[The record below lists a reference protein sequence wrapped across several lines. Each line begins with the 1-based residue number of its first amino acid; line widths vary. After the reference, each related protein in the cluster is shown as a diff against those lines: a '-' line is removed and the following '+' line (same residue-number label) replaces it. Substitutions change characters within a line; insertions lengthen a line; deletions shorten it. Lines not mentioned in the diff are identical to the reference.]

1 VTTNHLPGGKP
12 ESAAKTRAA
21 VEEIDMTAD
30 NEQVTSADASAHAAT
45 QLRRGA
51 NSASQVEPGT
61 DPLTRVDGRGSPVP
75 AVRVEGVVK
84 RFGATVALDG
94 AGLEVPAGMV
104 FGLLGPNGAGKTT
117 LVRILATLLAPDA
130 GRAEVFG
137 HDVVR
142 EPAAVRELIG
152 LTGQFAAVDELL
164 TGRENLEMFGRLFKL
179 SHEDAHRRAGEL
191 LERFGLAQAAD
202 RPARTYSGGM
212 RRRLDIASSLVT
224 RPQVLFLDEPTT
236 GLDPRSRNEIWT
248 IVRELRREGTT
259 LLLTTQYLE
268 EADQLADRIAVID
281 RGKVIA
287 EGTGNELK
295 DRVGGQILEVELSSV
310 EQRDRAQAVL
320 AGVGCGDPQPDERPD
335 RLTLP
340 APRNGLALVEEAA
353 AGLRRAQIGV
363 SDIGLRRPTLDDVF
377 LQLTGAPP
385 SEDGGGPG
393 PRTRRRPRL
402 QQPAPDVPAP
412 RRPVLRLRLPSPQA
426 ARSAV
431 TDTAV
436 VTGRN
441 LRHFIRQPDLLV
453 FSTIQP
459 VLFVLLFVYVFG
471 GAIGRSL
478 PHGVAYVDFLLPGI
492 FVQSVTFGASQ
503 TAVGLKEDLTRGVVD
518 RFRSMPMAR
527 SAVLAGRTVADL
539 VRNIA
544 IIGLM
549 IAVGYLVGFR
559 FLGGVA
565 GAIAC
570 VAVVAAFGLAL
581 SWIFAF
587 VALTVRGAETA
598 QTAGFVVIFPLVFAS
613 SVFVPVATF
622 PDWLQTFAKINPVTV
637 TADAARS
644 LAFYGTP
651 GSLGA
656 AAAWIGGLLA
666 VFIPLSVWR
675 YRRIS

>member
-1 VTTNHLPGGKP
+1 
-12 ESAAKTRAA
+12 
-21 VEEIDMTAD
+21 MTAD
-30 NEQVTSADASAHAAT
+30 NEQVTSTDASAHAAT

-51 NSASQVEPGT
+51 NSTSRVEPGT
-61 DPLTRVDGRGSPVP
+61 GPVTGVNGGGSSVP

-94 AGLEVPAGMV
+94 ARLEVPAGMV

-137 HDVVR
+137 HDVAG
-142 EPAAVRELIG
+142 EPTAVRELIG

-179 SHEDAHRRAGEL
+179 SGEQAHRRAGEL
-191 LERFGLAQAAD
+191 LERFDLAQAAD

-212 RRRLDIASSLVT
+212 RRRLDIASSLLT

-236 GLDPRSRNEIWT
+236 GLDPRSRNEIWAV
-248 IVRELRREGTT
+248 VRELRREGTT

-295 DRVGGQILEVELSSV
+295 DRVGGQILEVELSSAG
-310 EQRDRAQAVL
+310 QRDRAQAVL
-320 AGVGCGDPQPDERPD
+320 TGVGCGEPQPDERPD

-340 APRNGLALVEEAA
+340 APRDGLQLVEEAA

-377 LQLTGAPP
+377 LQLTGAAP
-385 SEDGGGPG
+385 SEDGGEPS
-393 PRTRRRPRL
+393 PRTRRRP
-402 QQPAPDVPAP
+402 QPPAPDVPAP
-412 RRPVLRLRLPSPQA
+412 RRPALRLRLPPPRA
-426 ARSAV
+426 VRSAI

-478 PHGVAYVDFLLPGI
+478 PHGISYVDFLLPGI

-539 VRNIA
+539 VRNIL
-544 IIGLM
+544 IIFLM

-565 GAIAC
+565 GAVGCI
-570 VAVVAAFGLAL
+570 AVVAAFGLAL

-613 SVFVPVATF
+613 SVFVPVSTF
-622 PDWLQTFAKINPVTV
+622 PDWLQAFAKINPVTV

-644 LAFYGTP
+644 FALYGTP
-651 GSLGA
+651 ASLGA
-656 AAAWIGGLLA
+656 AAAWICGLLA

-675 YRRIS
+675 YRRMS

>member
-1 VTTNHLPGGKP
+1 
-12 ESAAKTRAA
+12 
-21 VEEIDMTAD
+21 MTAD
-30 NEQVTSADASAHAAT
+30 NEQVTSADASAYAAT
-45 QLRRGA
+45 QPRRDA
-51 NSASQVEPGT
+51 NSTSRVEPGT
-61 DPLTRVDGRGSPVP
+61 GPVTGLNGGGSSVL

-84 RFGATVALDG
+84 RFGPTVALDG
-94 AGLEVPAGMV
+94 AALEVPAGMV

-137 HDVVR
+137 HDVAG
-142 EPAAVRELIG
+142 EPAAVRDLIG

-179 SHEDAHRRAGEL
+179 PGEQARRRADEL

-212 RRRLDIASSLVT
+212 RRRLDIASSLLT

-236 GLDPRSRNEIWT
+236 GLDPRSRNEIWA

-295 DRVGGQILEVELSSV
+295 DRVGGQILEVELASAG
-310 EQRDRAQAVL
+310 QRDRAQAVL
-320 AGVGCGDPQPDERPD
+320 AGVGCGEPEPDERPD

-340 APRNGLALVEEAA
+340 APRDGLQLVEEAA
-353 AGLRRAQIGV
+353 AGLRQAQIGV

-377 LQLTGAPP
+377 LQLTGSPP
-385 SEDGGGPG
+385 GDDGGPS
-393 PRTRRRPRL
+393 PRTRRRLRPR
-402 QQPAPDVPAP
+402 PPEPDVPAP
-412 RRPVLRLRLPSPQA
+412 RGPVPRLRLPSPHA
-426 ARSAV
+426 VRAAV

-471 GAIGRSL
+471 GAIARSL
-478 PHGVAYVDFLLPGI
+478 PHGAAYVDFLLPGI

-539 VRNIA
+539 VRNILV
-544 IIGLM
+544 IGLM

-565 GAIAC
+565 GAVGC

-622 PDWLQTFAKINPVTV
+622 PHWLQAFAKINPVTV

-644 LAFYGTP
+644 LALYGTP
-651 GSLGA
+651 ASLGA

>member
-1 VTTNHLPGGKP
+1 
-12 ESAAKTRAA
+12 
-21 VEEIDMTAD
+21 MTAD
-30 NEQVTSADASAHAAT
+30 NES
-45 QLRRGA
+45 R
-51 NSASQVEPGT
+51 VEPGT
-61 DPLTRVDGRGSPVP
+61 GPVTGVNGRGSSVP

-130 GRAEVFG
+130 GRAEVLG
-137 HDVVR
+137 HDVAG

-164 TGRENLEMFGRLFKL
+164 SGRENLEMFGRLFNL
-179 SHEDAHRRAGEL
+179 SREDARRRAGDL

-202 RPARTYSGGM
+202 RPARSYSGGM

-236 GLDPRSRNEIWT
+236 GLDPRSRNEIWA
-248 IVRELRREGTT
+248 IVRELQREGTT

-268 EADQLADRIAVID
+268 EADQLAGRIAVID

-295 DRVGGQILEVELSSV
+295 DRVGGQILEVELSSAG
-310 EQRDRAQAVL
+310 QRDQAQAVL
-320 AGVGCGDPQPDERPD
+320 ARVGCGEPQPDERPD

-393 PRTRRRPRL
+393 PRARRRTRP
-402 QQPAPDVPAP
+402 QQPAPNGPAP
-412 RRPVLRLRLPSPQA
+412 RGPVLRLRRPSPKA
-426 ARSAV
+426 VRSAV

-436 VTGRN
+436 VIGRN

-539 VRNIA
+539 VRDIVV
-544 IIGLM
+544 IFLM
-549 IAVGYLVGFR
+549 IAVGYVVGFR

-565 GAIAC
+565 GAVAC

-651 GSLGA
+651 ASLGA

-675 YRRIS
+675 YRRIG

>member
-1 VTTNHLPGGKP
+1 
-12 ESAAKTRAA
+12 
-21 VEEIDMTAD
+21 MTAD
-30 NEQVTSADASAHAAT
+30 NERVTSTDASVHAAT

-51 NSASQVEPGT
+51 NSASPAEPGT
-61 DPLTRVDGRGSPVP
+61 GPVTGVTGHGSSVP
-75 AVRVEGVVK
+75 AVRVEGMVK

-94 AGLEVPAGMV
+94 AGLEVPAGLV

-117 LVRILATLLAPDA
+117 LVRILATLLTPDV

-137 HDVVR
+137 RDVAR

-179 SHEDAHRRAGEL
+179 THEDARRRAGEL

-212 RRRLDIASSLVT
+212 RRRLDIASSLLT

-236 GLDPRSRNEIWT
+236 GLDPRSRNEIWA

-295 DRVGGQILEVELSSV
+295 DRVGGQILEVELDSAD
-310 EQRDRAQAVL
+310 QRDRAQAVL
-320 AGVGCGDPQPDERPD
+320 AGVGCGEPQPDERPG

-340 APRNGLALVEEAA
+340 APRNGLQLVEEAA

-385 SEDGGGPG
+385 GEDDGRPG
-393 PRTRRRPRL
+393 PRTRRRPR
-402 QQPAPDVPAP
+402 QPVPDVPEP
-412 RRPVLRLRLPSPQA
+412 RRPVLLLRRPSPKA
-426 ARSAV
+426 VRSAI

-478 PHGVAYVDFLLPGI
+478 PHGVGYVDFLLPGI

-527 SAVLAGRTVADL
+527 SAVLAGRTMADL

-565 GAIAC
+565 GAIGC

-613 SVFVPVATF
+613 SVFVPVSTF

-644 LAFYGTP
+644 LALYGTP
-651 GSLGA
+651 ASLGA

>member
-1 VTTNHLPGGKP
+1 MNGLV
-12 ESAAKTRAA
+12 S
-21 VEEIDMTAD
+21 
-30 NEQVTSADASAHAAT
+30 S
-45 QLRRGA
+45 
-51 NSASQVEPGT
+51 
-61 DPLTRVDGRGSPVP
+61 VP

-117 LVRILATLLAPDA
+117 LVRILATLLVPDA
-130 GRAEVFG
+130 GHAEVFG
-137 HDVVR
+137 QDVVR

-179 SHEDAHRRAGEL
+179 SHEQAHRRAGEL
-191 LERFGLAQAAD
+191 LERFELAQAAD

-212 RRRLDIASSLVT
+212 RRRLDIASSLLT
-224 RPQVLFLDEPTT
+224 RPRVLFLDEPTT
-236 GLDPRSRNEIWT
+236 GLDPRSRNEIWAS
-248 IVRELRREGTT
+248 VRELQRGGTT

-310 EQRDRAQAVL
+310 AQRDRAQAVL
-320 AGVGCGDPQPDERPD
+320 AGVGCGEPEPDERPD

-340 APRNGLALVEEAA
+340 APRNGLQLVEEAA
-353 AGLRRAQIGV
+353 AELRRAQIGV

-385 SEDGGGPG
+385 SEDGGKPSTGSRRL
-393 PRTRRRPRL
+393 PRP
-402 QQPAPDVPAP
+402 QQPVPDVPAP
-412 RRPVLRLRLPSPQA
+412 HRPVLRVRPPSPQA
-426 ARSAV
+426 VRSAIS
-431 TDTAV
+431 DTVV

-441 LRHFIRQPDLLV
+441 LRHFIRQPDLLT

-459 VLFVLLFVYVFG
+459 VIFVLLFVYVFG
-471 GAIGRSL
+471 GAVSRSL
-478 PHGVAYVDFLLPGI
+478 PNGITYVDFLLPGI
-492 FVQSVTFGASQ
+492 FVQSVTFRASQ
-503 TAVGLKEDLTRGVVD
+503 TAVGLSEDLERGVVD

-549 IAVGYLVGFR
+549 IAVGYAVGFR
-559 FLGGVA
+559 FHGGVA

-570 VAVVAAFGLAL
+570 IAVVAAFGFAL

-587 VALTVRGAETA
+587 VALTVRGAEAA

-613 SVFVPVATF
+613 SVFVPVATL
-622 PDWLQTFAKINPVTV
+622 PHWLQAFAKISPVTV

-644 LAFYGTP
+644 LALYGIP
-651 GSLGA
+651 ASLGA
-656 AAAWIGGLLA
+656 AAVWIGGLLA

-675 YRRIS
+675 YRRMS

>member
-1 VTTNHLPGGKP
+1 M
-12 ESAAKTRAA
+12 
-21 VEEIDMTAD
+21 DMTAD
-30 NEQVTSADASAHAAT
+30 DEQVTSADASARAVT

-51 NSASQVEPGT
+51 DSTSRAEPGT
-61 DPLTRVDGRGSPVP
+61 GPVTGVNGRGSSVP

-94 AGLEVPAGMV
+94 AGLVVPAGMV

-117 LVRILATLLAPDA
+117 LVRILATLLLPDA

-137 HDVVR
+137 RDVAG

-179 SHEDAHRRAGEL
+179 PGEQARRRAGEL

-212 RRRLDIASSLVT
+212 RRRLDIASSLLT

-236 GLDPRSRNEIWT
+236 GLDPRSRNEIWAA
-248 IVRELRREGTT
+248 VRELQREGTT

-295 DRVGGQILEVELSSV
+295 DRVGGQILEVELASAG
-310 EQRDRAQAVL
+310 QRDRAQAVL
-320 AGVGCGDPQPDERPD
+320 AGVGCGEPQPDERPD

-340 APRNGLALVEEAA
+340 APRNGLQLVEEAA

-385 SEDGGGPG
+385 GEDDAPPG
-393 PRTRRRPRL
+393 PRARRRPRRRP
-402 QQPAPDVPAP
+402 PAADVPAP
-412 RRPVLRLRLPSPQA
+412 RAPVLRLHLPPPRA
-426 ARSAV
+426 VRSAT

-478 PHGVAYVDFLLPGI
+478 PHGITYVDFLLPGI

-539 VRNIA
+539 VRNIVV
-544 IIGLM
+544 IFLM

-559 FLGGVA
+559 FHGGVA
-565 GAIAC
+565 GAVGCI
-570 VAVVAAFGLAL
+570 AVVAAFGLAL
-581 SWIFAF
+581 SWIFAL
-587 VALTVRGAETA
+587 VALTVRGTETA

-613 SVFVPVATF
+613 SVFVPVSTY
-622 PDWLQTFAKINPVTV
+622 PDWLQAFAKINPVTV
-637 TADAARS
+637 TANAARS
-644 LAFYGTP
+644 LALFGTP
-651 GSLGA
+651 ASLGA

>member
-1 VTTNHLPGGKP
+1 
-12 ESAAKTRAA
+12 

-30 NEQVTSADASAHAAT
+30 NES
-45 QLRRGA
+45 R
-51 NSASQVEPGT
+51 VEPGT
-61 DPLTRVDGRGSPVP
+61 GAVTGVNGRGSSVP

-84 RFGATVALDG
+84 RFGGTVALDG
-94 AGLEVPAGMV
+94 AALEVPAGMV

-117 LVRILATLLAPDA
+117 LIRILATLLAPDA
-130 GRAEVFG
+130 GRAEVSG
-137 HDVVR
+137 HDVAG

-179 SHEDAHRRAGEL
+179 SGEQAHRRADEL
-191 LERFGLAQAAD
+191 LERFDLAQAAD

-212 RRRLDIASSLVT
+212 RRRLDIASSLLT

-236 GLDPRSRNEIWT
+236 GLDPRSRNEIWAF
-248 IVRELRREGTT
+248 VRELRGEGTT

-295 DRVGGQILEVELSSV
+295 DRVGGQILEVELASAG
-310 EQRDRAQAVL
+310 QRDQAQAVL
-320 AGVGCGDPQPDERPD
+320 AGVGCGEPQSDERPD

-340 APRNGLALVEEAA
+340 APRDGLLLVEEAA
-353 AGLRRAQIGV
+353 AGLRQAQIGV

-385 SEDGGGPG
+385 GEDGGGPS
-393 PRTRRRPRL
+393 PKTRRRPR
-402 QQPAPDVPAP
+402 PRPPKPDAPAP
-412 RRPVLRLRLPSPQA
+412 RGPDLRLRLPSPRGVRA
-426 ARSAV
+426 AV
-431 TDTAV
+431 TDTVV

-471 GAIGRSL
+471 GAISRSL
-478 PHGVAYVDFLLPGI
+478 PGGVAYVDFLLPGI

-503 TAVGLKEDLTRGVVD
+503 TGVGLKEDLTRGVVD

-527 SAVLAGRTVADL
+527 SAVLGGRTVADL
-539 VRNIA
+539 VRNVLV
-544 IIGLM
+544 IGLM

-559 FLGGVA
+559 FHGGAA
-565 GAIAC
+565 GAVGC

-622 PDWLQTFAKINPVTV
+622 PDWLQAFAKINPVSV

-644 LAFYGTP
+644 LALYGSTA
-651 GSLGA
+651 SLGA
-656 AAAWIGGLLA
+656 AAAWIAGLLA

>member
-1 VTTNHLPGGKP
+1 
-12 ESAAKTRAA
+12 
-21 VEEIDMTAD
+21 MTGV
-30 NEQVTSADASAHAAT
+30 N
-45 QLRRGA
+45 
-51 NSASQVEPGT
+51 
-61 DPLTRVDGRGSPVP
+61 GRGSSVP

-104 FGLLGPNGAGKTT
+104 GLLGPNGAGKTT

-130 GRAEVFG
+130 GRAEVLG
-137 HDVVR
+137 HDVAG

-164 TGRENLEMFGRLFKL
+164 TGRENLEMFGRLFNL
-179 SHEDAHRRAGEL
+179 SREDARRRAGDL
-191 LERFGLAQAAD
+191 MERFGLAQAAD

-236 GLDPRSRNEIWT
+236 GLDPRSRNEIWA

-259 LLLTTQYLE
+259 ILLTTQYLE

-281 RGKVIA
+281 RGKMIA

-295 DRVGGQILEVELSSV
+295 DRVGGQILEVELSSAG
-310 EQRDRAQAVL
+310 QRDQAQAVL
-320 AGVGCGDPQPDERPD
+320 ARVGCSEPQPDERPD

-363 SDIGLRRPTLDDVF
+363 TDIGLRRPTLDDVF

-393 PRTRRRPRL
+393 PRARRRPGP
-402 QQPAPDVPAP
+402 QQPAPNGPAP
-412 RRPVLRLRLPSPQA
+412 RRPVLRLGRPSPQA
-426 ARSAV
+426 VHSAV

-441 LRHFIRQPDLLV
+441 LRHFTRQPDLLV

-478 PHGVAYVDFLLPGI
+478 PGGVAYVDFLLPGI

-527 SAVLAGRTVADL
+527 SAVLAAHGGRPGPQHRDHRADDRCR
-539 VRNIA
+539 VRGRVPLPRWGSRSARVRCRRRRI
-544 IIGLM
+544 
-549 IAVGYLVGFR
+549 R
-559 FLGGVA
+559 LGSQLDLRLRGADGPRPRDGADGRVRRDLPARLRQLGVRA
-565 GAIAC
+565 RSHLP
-570 VAVVAAFGLAL
+570 GLAADFRENQPRHRHRRRRPLARVLWHPGVTGRGRGLDRRPAGRIHPPVHMALPADRL
-581 SWIFAF
+581 S
-587 VALTVRGAETA
+587 R
-598 QTAGFVVIFPLVFAS
+598 
-613 SVFVPVATF
+613 VP
-622 PDWLQTFAKINPVTV
+622 
-637 TADAARS
+637 R
-644 LAFYGTP
+644 
-651 GSLGA
+651 
-656 AAAWIGGLLA
+656 
-666 VFIPLSVWR
+666 
-675 YRRIS
+675 

>member
-1 VTTNHLPGGKP
+1 
-12 ESAAKTRAA
+12 
-21 VEEIDMTAD
+21 MTAD
-30 NEQVTSADASAHAAT
+30 NEQVTSADAPAHAAA

-51 NSASQVEPGT
+51 DSTSRVEPGT
-61 DPLTRVDGRGSPVP
+61 GPVPGLNGGGSSVP

-94 AGLEVPAGMV
+94 AGLEVPGGMV

-117 LVRILATLLAPDA
+117 LVRILATLLSPDA

-142 EPAAVRELIG
+142 EPAAVRELLG

-179 SHEDAHRRAGEL
+179 SREDARRRAGEL
-191 LERFGLAQAAD
+191 LERFDLAPAAD

-212 RRRLDIASSLVT
+212 RRRLDIASSLLT
-224 RPQVLFLDEPTT
+224 RPRVLFLDEPTT
-236 GLDPRSRNEIWT
+236 GLDPRSRNEIWA

-295 DRVGGQILEVELSSV
+295 DRVGGQILEVELASAG
-310 EQRDRAQAVL
+310 QRDRAQALL
-320 AGVGCGDPQPDERPD
+320 AGVGCGEPQPDERPD

-340 APRNGLALVEEAA
+340 APRDGLRLVEEAA

-385 SEDGGGPG
+385 SEDGGGPS
-393 PRTRRRPRL
+393 PRTRRRPPP
-402 QQPAPDVPAP
+402 QPPAPDGPAP
-412 RRPVLRLRLPSPQA
+412 RRPVLRLRLPSPRA
-426 ARSAV
+426 VRSAI

-478 PHGVAYVDFLLPGI
+478 PHGVTYVDFLLPGV

-539 VRNIA
+539 VRNIVV
-544 IIGLM
+544 IGLM

-559 FLGGVA
+559 FHGGVA
-565 GAIAC
+565 GAAGCI
-570 VAVVAAFGLAL
+570 AVVAAFGLAL

-613 SVFVPVATF
+613 SVFVPVSTF
-622 PDWLQTFAKINPVTV
+622 PDWLQAFATINPVTV
-637 TADAARS
+637 TANAARS
-644 LAFYGTP
+644 LALFGTP
-651 GSLGA
+651 ASLGA
-656 AAAWIGGLLA
+656 AAAWTGGLLA

>member
-1 VTTNHLPGGKP
+1 MNDPG
-12 ESAAKTRAA
+12 S
-21 VEEIDMTAD
+21 
-30 NEQVTSADASAHAAT
+30 S
-45 QLRRGA
+45 
-51 NSASQVEPGT
+51 
-61 DPLTRVDGRGSPVP
+61 VP
-75 AVRVEGVVK
+75 AVRVVGVVK

-130 GRAEVFG
+130 GRAEVLG
-137 HDVVR
+137 RDVVR
-142 EPAAVRELIG
+142 EPAAVRELLG

-164 TGRENLEMFGRLFKL
+164 TGRENLVMFGRLFKL
-179 SHEDAHRRAGEL
+179 SGEEARRRAGEL
-191 LERFGLAQAAD
+191 LERFGLGAAAD

-212 RRRLDIASSLVT
+212 RRRLDIASSLLT
-224 RPQVLFLDEPTT
+224 RPRVLFLDEPTT
-236 GLDPRSRNEIWT
+236 GLDPRSRNEIWA
-248 IVRELRREGTT
+248 IVRELRRGGTT

-281 RGKVIA
+281 RGAVIA

-295 DRVGGQILEVELSSV
+295 DRVGGQILEVELASAG
-310 EQRDRAQAVL
+310 QRDRAQAVL
-320 AGVGCGDPQPDERPD
+320 AGVGCGEPQPDERPG

-340 APRNGLALVEEAA
+340 APRDGLALVEEAA
-353 AGLRRAQIGV
+353 AGLRRARIGV

-385 SEDGGGPG
+385 SEDGGRSRQAAGEQITAQA
-393 PRTRRRPRL
+393 PREQITAQAPRE
-402 QQPAPDVPAP
+402 QITAQAAGEQITAP
-412 RRPVLRLRLPSPQA
+412 RRPVLRLKRPSPQA
-426 ARSAV
+426 VRSAI

-441 LRHFIRQPDLLV
+441 LRHFIRQPDLLT

-471 GAIGRSL
+471 GAVGRSL
-478 PHGVAYVDFLLPGI
+478 PHGVAYVDYLLPGI

-503 TAVGLKEDLTRGVVD
+503 TAVGLSEDLQRGVVD

-539 VRNIA
+539 VRNIL

-559 FLGGVA
+559 FLGGAA
-565 GAIAC
+565 GAAGCI
-570 VAVVAAFGLAL
+570 AVVAAFGFAL

-587 VALTVRGAETA
+587 VALTVRGAEAA

-622 PDWLQTFAKINPVTV
+622 PHWLQGFATINPVTV

-644 LAFYGTP
+644 LALFGTP
-651 GSLGA
+651 ASLGA
-656 AAAWIGGLLA
+656 AAAWTGGLLA

-675 YRRIS
+675 YRRMS